1 MGKRRSIY
9 RGAKNVAFYLENLMQ
24 RLSGVEKKIYMIVL
38 PQALVVIKIY
48 IYTHYGLSTLQSS
61 LNYML
66 VC

>member
-24 RLSGVEKKIYMIVL
+24 RLSGVEKKKYMIVL